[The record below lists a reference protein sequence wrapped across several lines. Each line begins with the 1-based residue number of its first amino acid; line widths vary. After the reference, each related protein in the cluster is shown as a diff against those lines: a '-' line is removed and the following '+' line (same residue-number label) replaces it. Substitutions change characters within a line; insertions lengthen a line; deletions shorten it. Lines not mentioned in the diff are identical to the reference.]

1 MSAEQHAHH
10 PTPAQYWKIA
20 AFLAAV
26 TAIEVAMFYIDRELG
41 LGFLNAA
48 ILIVLSAIKFIVV
61 VGWFMHVRFEK
72 PIINRFFTAGF
83 VPPAPSIWWS
93 SPPWASSSSAA
104 DSQQKRT

>member
-1 MSAEQHAHH
+1 MTSDAHDNH

-48 ILIVLSAIKFIVV
+48 ILISLSAVKFLVV

-72 PIINRFFTAGF
+72 PLISRFFTAGF
-83 VPPAPSIWWS
+83 VLAC
-93 SPPWASSSSAA
+93 ALYLVVLSALGVVVL
-104 DSQQKRT
+104 RG